1 MAYTNCKPFN
11 VMTQVLFFY
20 FRLAGFF
27 KEDIACHMAFREP
40 KVVGTRYGWRA
51 PRIKSAIFAFVIR

>member
-1 MAYTNCKPFN
+1 
-11 VMTQVLFFY
+11 MTQVLFFY